1 MDQKIFFKL
10 EEEENTALLL
20 HLLKVFV
27 KTTVL
32 VSALGTDCRL
42 VVAIVQV

>member
-1 MDQKIFFKL
+1 MTFFNLKL

-27 KTTVL
+27 ETAVFG
-32 VSALGTDCRL
+32 SAADSG
-42 VVAIVQV
+42 